1 MAESLQVLEKN
12 KAQYFSFTGRKRPD
26 GGWPEGLYRGEYKL
40 FREIN
45 GAPRELLTTSREI
58 RIGSEER

>member
-1 MAESLQVLEKN
+1 MAENRQVLEVN

-40 FREIN
+40 FREID
-45 GAPRELLTTSREI
+45 GAIRELLSASREI
-58 RIGSEER
+58 RIDSEER